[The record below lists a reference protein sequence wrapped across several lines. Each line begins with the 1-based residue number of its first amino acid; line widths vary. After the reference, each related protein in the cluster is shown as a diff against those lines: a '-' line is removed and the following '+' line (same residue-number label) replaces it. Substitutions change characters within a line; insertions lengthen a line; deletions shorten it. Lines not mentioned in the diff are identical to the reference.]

1 MVAHSLRFKVG
12 IYLVMALTAA
22 VLLFTI
28 LVVRNSREELLQ
40 QVTGH
45 AAQMSEVII
54 KSTRFAMLQNRPSYV
69 DQIIQDVGDQLDID
83 RVRILSKNGTI
94 IHSSQQDEVG
104 RMIDQ
109 EAESCL
115 ACHLEAQSNDASQMT
130 GRPRFFTG
138 EDGQRMLGSTAVI
151 RNEPTCYNAACHA
164 HSPDQTVL
172 GVLDIVYPLER
183 IDRSI
188 RQNTVTIVS
197 LSLGF
202 VALAALLVGLLVQR
216 MVYRPLRDLQDGAA
230 RLAGGDLDQPIP
242 VRSQDELGQLA
253 DSFNAMMHALRSS
266 RVELEQWGHTLEHK
280 VEAATRELHR
290 AQAEAA
296 RGEKLAS
303 VGLLAA
309 GIAHEL
315 NNPLT
320 GVLTFSSLL
329 RKQMPD
335 GSPEAE
341 DLDLVIQETR
351 RCAAIIRRLLD
362 FAREKTPEKNY
373 ADLNALI
380 RKTVLLV
387 EQSAQAMGIEILVET
402 DETLPPVWIDE
413 NLLEQVVM
421 NMLVNA
427 QHAIGSDGR
436 ITVRSRLR
444 EDRPAAQDRGAR
456 SMAEI
461 SIADTGCGIPE
472 ENLQKIFDPFFT
484 TKGVGKGTGLGLSVS
499 HGTIEAHG
507 GTIEVD
513 STVGVGSEFRIYLP
527 LENGQDALQGE
538 SGPERGASE

>member
-1 MVAHSLRFKVG
+1 MIARSLRVKVG
-12 IYLVMALTAA
+12 VYLVVALTAA

-28 LVVRNSREELLQ
+28 MVVRNNREELLQ
-40 QVTGH
+40 QATSH

-54 KSTRFAMLQNRPSYV
+54 KSTHFAMMQNRPSYV
-69 DQIIQDVGDQLDID
+69 DRIIQDVGDQPEID

-94 IHSSQQDEVG
+94 IHSSQRDEIG
-104 RMIDQ
+104 TTIDQ

-115 ACHLEAQSNDASQMT
+115 ACHLAEKSIDESQMI
-130 GRPRFFTG
+130 GRPRFFAG
-138 EDGQRMLGSTAVI
+138 EDGRRMLGSTAVI

-164 HSPDQTVL
+164 HSAEQTVL

-183 IDRSI
+183 IDRTM
-188 RQNTVTIVS
+188 RYNTITIVS

-202 VALAALLVGLLVQR
+202 VVLAAVLVGLLVQR
-216 MVYRPLRDLQDGAA
+216 TVYRPLRDLQDGAA

-253 DSFNAMMHALRSS
+253 ESFNAMMHALRGS
-266 RVELEQWGHTLEHK
+266 RVELEQWGHTLEQK
-280 VEAATRELHR
+280 VEAATRDLHR

-320 GVLTFSSLL
+320 GVLTFSSLV
-329 RKQMPD
+329 RKQLPE

-373 ADLNALI
+373 ADLNALV
-380 RKTVLLV
+380 RKTVLLIG
-387 EQSAQAMGIEILVET
+387 QSAQAAGIDIVLDL
-402 DETLPPVWIDE
+402 DESLPLAWIDE
-413 NLLEQVVM
+413 SLVEQVIM

-436 ITVRSRLR
+436 ITVRTRLR
-444 EDRPAAQDRGAR
+444 KNARGAAAEPR
-456 SMAEI
+456 QSMAEI
-461 SIADTGCGIPE
+461 AIADTGCGIPR
-472 ENLQKIFDPFFT
+472 ENLPKIFDPFFT

-513 STVGVGSEFRIYLP
+513 STVDVGSEFRILLP
-527 LENGQDALQGE
+527 LGGGHDEEHQ
-538 SGPERGASE
+538 